1 MTNVGGSYTSVPTVT
16 ISGDGTGA
24 TATAVVSNE
33 QVTGITVTAKGTDY
47 TRANIII
54 SGGGGSL
61 ATARAVIA
69 PNYRGKGK
77 SGHGTDPRAE
87 LGGFFMGINVK
98 LDGADGAGDL
108 TVGNDF
114 RQIMLL
120 KNPLN
125 GNTASGS
132 GQIASEDTLK
142 ALDKLDFQATFITPS
157 GGSVSNFVVD
167 EVIIYDK
174 YIGTNLV
181 FFHPKFKEI
190 RRNNFLNDYGLTLN
204 FLNQKIFKDSPTKPK
219 CKIYTINKQDK
230 LFFENPEKNYVTF
243 KECAEE
249 YINNAKGINCK
260 LFLKKYRYKEKIS
273 EDFWKEAHD
282 RSLVFKRDD
291 HYIAYLNLDV
301 GLDFIKKISHTLNKY
316 TFTPGKKI
324 NYENLIE
331 GDLTNII
338 KMDND
343 LELEVA

>member
-1 MTNVGGSYTSVPTVT
+1 MIATIKISNKFIESIILEDFLNNRKIFEFLYELYKDEYVYLVGDKEHLIKLVKKHKTYL
-16 ISGDGTGA
+16 
-24 TATAVVSNE
+24 
-33 QVTGITVTAKGTDY
+33 K
-47 TRANIII
+47 
-54 SGGGGSL
+54 
-61 ATARAVIA
+61 
-69 PNYRGKGK
+69 K
-77 SGHGTDPRAE
+77 SGCVKQAKFIAALRNKVQWINTNIPIDLNLISNKE
-87 LGGFFMGINVK
+87 KNQNKFFFNFKQINRLSKKILKQISNIKDEAFRITLKRGQTYETTIRSQDVK
-98 LDGADGAGDL
+98 KMQ
-108 TVGNDF
+108 NK
-114 RQIMLL
+114 LL
-120 KNPLN
+120 K
-125 GNTASGS
+125 
-132 GQIASEDTLK
+132 I
-142 ALDKLDFQATFITPS
+142 I
-157 GGSVSNFVVD
+157 FVVD

>member
-1 MTNVGGSYTSVPTVT
+1 MIATIKISNKFIESIILEDFLNNRKIFEFLYELYKDEYIYLVGDKEHLIKLV
-16 ISGDGTGA
+16 
-24 TATAVVSNE
+24 N
-33 QVTGITVTAKGTDY
+33 KHK
-47 TRANIII
+47 NF
-54 SGGGGSL
+54 L
-61 ATARAVIA
+61 
-69 PNYRGKGK
+69 KK
-77 SGHGTDPRAE
+77 SGCVRQAKFIAALRNKVQWVNTNIPIDLNLISNKE
-87 LGGFFMGINVK
+87 KNQNKLFFNFKQINRLSKKILKQISNIKDEAFRITLKRGQTYETTIRSQDVK
-98 LDGADGAGDL
+98 KMQ
-108 TVGNDF
+108 NK
-114 RQIMLL
+114 LL
-120 KNPLN
+120 K
-125 GNTASGS
+125 
-132 GQIASEDTLK
+132 I
-142 ALDKLDFQATFITPS
+142 I
-157 GGSVSNFVVD
+157 FVVD
-167 EVIIYDK
+167 EIIIYDK
-174 YIGTNLV
+174 YIGTNLI
-181 FFHPKFKEI
+181 FFHHKFKEI

-204 FLNQKIFKDSPTKPK
+204 FLNQKIFKVSPTKPK

-243 KECAEE
+243 KKCAEE

-260 LFLKKYRYKEKIS
+260 LFLKKYRHKEKIS